1 MNILKSK
8 IDKGL
13 ILKTLFIKTAISCLC
28 PYESSGIMNFDNV
41 QTSKLAGLL
50 RDFDPIRLDTV
61 NSPEDLIEL
70 LVRYFEGRIM
80 EEFTYKKVLI
90 SLSLTI
96 QGLSKDEV
104 MQIVILINISLELLK
119 MNGVISSWYIR
130 ISSLRSKDYGRFRTQ
145 FSREL

>member
-1 MNILKSK
+1 
-8 IDKGL
+8 
-13 ILKTLFIKTAISCLC
+13 
-28 PYESSGIMNFDNV
+28 MNFDNV

-104 MQIVILINISLELLK
+104 MQIVILIDISLELLK
-119 MNGVISSWYIR
+119 MSGVILSWYIR
-130 ISSLRSKDYGRFRTQ
+130 TSSLRSKDYGRFRIQ